1 MLSTFAMQ
9 QIKNRNA
16 RAKRGKTAGQ
26 LRIIKAAQLPSS
38 VERLRRQYDQHLDQV
53 AGLTEATRSVYWLF
67 IGQFL
72 QWRFGRRP
80 LRVGTLKAEEVN
92 GFIQHRGPAL
102 QCSSLHVLAAAMRSF
117 LSFLHFT
124 GRTAAALATA
134 VVCPAPRPRNPIPTT
149 LSDRELRRFL
159 KGFDRTQAIGK
170 RDFPMALCLCRLG
183 LRAKEV
189 ASLRLDDVD
198 SEAQTLHLRE
208 TKTRRSRLLPLPP
221 EVAAA
226 IQDYLRSGR
235 PATDCSRIFVQHRA
249 PYGAAD
255 RRSGFLRAA
264 VRCACLRAGLK
275 QQGVH
280 ILRHTVATQLHR
292 RGVPLKTI
300 ADLLGHL
307 SINTTAR
314 YARVQLRELREAAL
328 PWPR

>member
-1 MLSTFAMQ
+1 MLSVFAML
-9 QIKNRNA
+9 QIKRCNA
-16 RAKRGKTAGQ
+16 RAKRGKTVGQ
-26 LRIIKAAQLPSS
+26 LRIIKAAQHASR
-38 VERLRRQYDQHLDQV
+38 VERLRRQYDRHLEQV

-80 LRVGTLKAEEVN
+80 LRVGTLKAQEVN
-92 GFIQHRGPAL
+92 GFIQHRGPGL

-124 GRTAAALATA
+124 GRTPAILASA
-134 VVCPAPRPRNPIPTT
+134 VVCPAPRPRNPIPNT
-149 LSDRELRRFL
+149 LSDPELRRFL
-159 KGFDRTQAIGK
+159 KGFDRRQAIGK
-170 RDFPMALCLCRLG
+170 RDFAMALCLCRLG

-189 ASLRLDDVD
+189 ASLQLEDLDWQ
-198 SEAQTLHLRE
+198 AQTLHLRE
-208 TKTRRSRLLPLPP
+208 TKTRRSRLVPLPP
-221 EVAAA
+221 DVAAA
-226 IQDYLRSGR
+226 IQDYLRTGR

-264 VRCACLRAGLK
+264 VRCAYLRAGLK
-275 QQGVH
+275 HKGVH
-280 ILRHTVATQLHR
+280 ILRHTVATRLHR

-314 YARVQLRELREAAL
+314 YARVHLRELREAAL

>member
-1 MLSTFAMQ
+1 MSQNKHRCL
-9 QIKNRNA
+9 
-16 RAKRGKTAGQ
+16 RAKREKTAGQ
-26 LRIIKAAQLPSS
+26 LRIIKASQHAST
-38 VERLRRQYDQHLDQV
+38 VERLRRQYDRHLDQV
-53 AGLTEATRSVYWLF
+53 AGLSEATRSVYWLF

-72 QWRFGRRP
+72 QWRFRRRP
-80 LRVGTLKAEEVN
+80 LRVETLKAEEVN
-92 GFIQHRGPAL
+92 RFIQYRGPVL

-117 LSFLHFT
+117 LVFLHFA
-124 GRTAAALATA
+124 GRTPTALASG
-134 VVCPAPRPRNPIPTT
+134 VVCPAPRPRNPIPAT

-159 KGFDRTQAIGK
+159 KAFDPTRAIGQ
-170 RDFPMALCLCRLG
+170 RDLAMALCLCRLG

-189 ASLRLDDVD
+189 ASLQLEDVD
-198 SEAQTLHLRE
+198 WEAQTLHLRE

-226 IQDYLRSGR
+226 IRVYLRQGR
-235 PATDCSRIFVQHRA
+235 PATDCARIFVQHRV

-264 VRCACLRAGLK
+264 VRGACLRAGLA

-280 ILRHTVATQLHR
+280 LLRHTVATQLHR

-307 SINTTAR
+307 CLNTTAR